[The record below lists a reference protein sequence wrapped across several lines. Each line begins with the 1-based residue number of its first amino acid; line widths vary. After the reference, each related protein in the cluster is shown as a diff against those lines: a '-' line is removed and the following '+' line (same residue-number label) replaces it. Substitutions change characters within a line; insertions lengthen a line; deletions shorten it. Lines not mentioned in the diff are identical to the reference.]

1 MQRYSKIWWA
11 VVLLSSAVTGGGT
24 FLLLILLTDL
34 PVETALKI
42 SVALVLVG
50 DIALAIIMQAIS
62 PTHVKLGP
70 GERWHDDESPRDRGI
85 VRTRFED
92 GKGKVSIR
100 GEIWQARLEDS
111 SAEPLDVGERVRVIE
126 REGLTLVVAAAE
138 DVRDG

>member
-1 MQRYSKIWWA
+1 MQRYSRYWWA
-11 VVLLSSAVTGGGT
+11 VVLLSSAGTGGGS

-34 PVETALKI
+34 PVETAVKI
-42 SVALVLVG
+42 SIALVLVG

-70 GERWHDDESPRDRGI
+70 GERWHDEESPRDRGT
-85 VRTRFED
+85 VRTRFEN

-100 GEIWQARLEDS
+100 GEIWHARLEDR
-111 SAEPLDVGERVRVIE
+111 SAESLDVGQRVRVVE

-138 DVRDG
+138 DG